1 MYYRKEDI
9 VLLHPD
15 MDLRESIFFL
25 GSVLLKE
32 LMSYRRQGVTID
44 TLLRKF
50 LESSPRRTQK
60 QFLDTITFLYA
71 VGLVELNGYRIRVK
85 DGNSEETLF

>member
-1 MYYRKEDI
+1 M
-9 VLLHPD
+9 VLHPD

-25 GSVLLKE
+25 GSILLRE
-32 LMSYRRQGVTID
+32 LMPYKKHGVTID
-44 TLLRKF
+44 TLLKKF

-71 VGLVELNGYRIRVK
+71 VGLVELNGYRVRAK
-85 DGNSEETLF
+85 DGNPEETLF